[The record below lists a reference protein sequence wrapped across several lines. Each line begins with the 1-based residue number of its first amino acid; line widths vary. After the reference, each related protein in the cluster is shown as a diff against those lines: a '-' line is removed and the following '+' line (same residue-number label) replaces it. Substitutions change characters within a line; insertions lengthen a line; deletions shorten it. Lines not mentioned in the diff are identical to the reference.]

1 MVKRPTG
8 SGGEPSSPNCGASAE
23 GRARHLFFFL
33 YPLKKPST
41 RADTGV
47 MAEETTEATQE
58 DLVSSTP
65 EVPEGTDAP
74 VEAASEAEEQA
85 AAESTTEAEPEPQ
98 ALADVAAAPA
108 EPENTAQQIAAP
120 EASEPEQPKEPD
132 ELQPFIDK
140 AFETIQHDV
149 EIDELD
155 KFLRA
160 HIKTFREEWDIWPD
174 SAKDAY
180 VHMMASQH
188 IQRKAARTRI
198 MNYEEFKLPV
208 PSAQTTLF
216 ESIQQSQ
223 IKPKKCIPVLLMPPN
238 LRPTY
243 SLKK

>member
-1 MVKRPTG
+1 
-8 SGGEPSSPNCGASAE
+8 
-23 GRARHLFFFL
+23 
-33 YPLKKPST
+33 
-41 RADTGV
+41 
-47 MAEETTEATQE
+47 MAEETTEVAQE
-58 DLVSSTP
+58 DSTADTPAVS
-65 EVPEGTDAP
+65 EGVDAP
-74 VEAASEAEEQA
+74 VEVAQTSDSDAPPEGVETTEEVVDAKPSGEETPADSTAETPSVVETA
-85 AAESTTEAEPEPQ
+85 PPPDTTESTNAEVNAPQ
-98 ALADVAAAPA
+98 
-108 EPENTAQQIAAP
+108 
-120 EASEPEQPKEPD
+120 EPD

-140 AFETIQHDV
+140 AFETILHEV

-216 ESIQQSQ
+216 ESIKQSQ